1 MNKEHKGLK
10 SIYIGYHPRTHD
22 GSAPRSRSLS
32 DSIAIM
38 EDFNKKQGE
47 GSLRAE
53 VVEIAFF
60 SGGLCAVAV
69 MEDKIGKVWQ
79 YL

>member
-1 MNKEHKGLK
+1 MNKQQEKLK

-22 GSAPRSRSLS
+22 GSSPRSRNHS

-38 EDFNKKQGE
+38 DAYNKRQE
-47 GSLRAE
+47 EVRFRAE
-53 VVEIAFF
+53 VVEIAFTD
-60 SGGLCAVAV
+60 LCAVAV
-69 MEDKIGKVWQ
+69 METTMDKVWE

>member
-1 MNKEHKGLK
+1 MNKEHEELK
-10 SIYIGYHPRTHD
+10 SIYIGYHPRAHD
-22 GSAPRSRSLS
+22 GSSPQSRSRS

-38 EDFNKKQGE
+38 DAFNKKQGE

-60 SGGLCAVAV
+60 SGDLCAVTV